1 MRSAMNTP
9 VKKIQKPFGL
19 VLACKIA
26 AQALHQS
33 VAPAS
38 IVLGN
43 LLHLQKDS
51 IFPKELDVH
60 YFSVQK
66 KASSD
71 LEKRTIMV
79 LLDELRKHPANV
91 AELLEKH
98 VQNDWVEKKPVFNN
112 NLPAKNKSKPVHTQK
127 NKKPVAKKVAPKETI
142 TPVVVVKKSKLS
154 V

>member
-1 MRSAMNTP
+1 MNTP

-51 IFPKELDVH
+51 VFPKELDVH

-71 LEKRTIMV
+71 MEKRTIMV

-98 VQNDWVEKKPVFNN
+98 VQNDWAEKKPVFNKEN
-112 NLPAKNKSKPVHTQK
+112 VSIKNKGKPMHAQK
-127 NKKPVAKKVAPKETI
+127 HKKPAVKKPVVKEVV

>member
-1 MRSAMNTP
+1 MNTP

-51 IFPKELDVH
+51 VFPKELDVH

-71 LEKRTIMV
+71 MEKRIIMV

-98 VQNDWVEKKPVFNN
+98 VQNDWIEKKPVFNKDN
-112 NLPAKNKSKPVHTQK
+112 ASVKNKSKPMHAQK
-127 NKKPVAKKVAPKETI
+127 HKKPVVKKPVLKEAVA
-142 TPVVVVKKSKLS
+142 PVVVVKKSKLS